1 MVKFNFKKDGKFKR
15 YVMTEVLVRVID
27 AYVFRFENEG
37 IKFLLLKRAEGKIYE
52 HLWQGVAGKMEVGET
67 AWQTAKRELNEETGL
82 EPIRM
87 FVADHVSRFY
97 EAHSDVINLVPV
109 FGIEVNT
116 SKITL
121 SKEHCEFRWV
131 GIDIAVQML
140 SWNGQKEGITVVCNM
155 LNSGDDRIRL
165 SKI

>member
-1 MVKFNFKKDGKFKR
+1 MPKIK
-15 YVMTEVLVRVID
+15 VRVVDCYIFSQTGND
-27 AYVFRFENEG
+27 IYY
-37 IKFLLLKRAEGKIYE
+37 LLLKRNKNRIYE

-87 FVADHVSRFY
+87 FAADHVSRFY

-155 LNSGDDRIRL
+155 LNSDDDRIRW